1 MKKLLWLLLSACL
14 LLLCLSGCGH
24 TAYNYPD
31 ADLYTVGGGELSEE
45 TVTGITHIVIDWVA
59 GSVNVTAAEGGTIS
73 ISETGEN
80 ELPDEYR
87 LRYRVDEG
95 VLYIR
100 YAAVAYKPWT
110 VKGKDL
116 TVTLPGTMTP
126 DKVHVTCS
134 SADVRLSGICGET
147 LQVGTSSGSVDVDEN
162 CRFTYMEMSASS
174 GAVSTKGVCGN
185 TMDVSTSSGS
195 IFVRTDSPVDTLM
208 LSTSSGKIGVDVGTV
223 GLAEINTT
231 SGEITVN
238 AEKTDRMDVG
248 SSSGDVTV
256 IGQDVGLTVVSVTSG
271 DVTLTADEAAEI
283 YVDTSSGLVELN
295 LSPNLGFTFKVDTS
309 SGDLS
314 YDFPMTKESGDTY
327 VYGDG
332 RGKIDVSTS
341 SGDVILKGIK

>member
-1 MKKLLWLLLSACL
+1 MKKLFWLLLSACL
-14 LLLCLSGCGH
+14 LLLCLSGCGDH
-24 TAYNYPD
+24 DYNYPD
-31 ADLYTVGGGELSEE
+31 ADLYTVGGAELSDE
-45 TVTGITHIVIDWVA
+45 TVTSITHVVIDWVA

-73 ISETGEN
+73 ISETAPAD
-80 ELPDEYR
+80 LPEEYR

-134 SADVRLSGICGET
+134 SADVRLSGVCGTE
-147 LQVGTSSGSVDVDEN
+147 LKVGTSSGGVGVDEG
-162 CRFTYMEMSASS
+162 CRFTYMEMSTSS
-174 GAVSTKGVCGN
+174 GAVDTKAVCDN

-195 IFVRTDSPVDTLM
+195 IFVRTDSPVDTLK
-208 LSTSSGKIGVDVGTV
+208 LSTSSGTISADAGTV

-238 AEKTDRMDVG
+238 VEKADRMHVG

-256 IGQDVGLTVVSVTSG
+256 NGKDVGNTVVSNTSG
-271 DVTLTADEAAEI
+271 DVTLTAAAAAGI
-283 YVDTSSGLVELN
+283 SVDTSSGRVELT
-295 LSPNLGFTFKVDTS
+295 LPSELGFTLTADTS
-309 SGDLS
+309 SGDVS
-314 YDFPMTKESGDTY
+314 YDIPMSKNGEKYVSGD
-327 VYGDG
+327 GACPI
-332 RGKIDVSTS
+332 KVSTS
-341 SGDVILKGIK
+341 SGNIRISTAK

>member
-1 MKKLLWLLLSACL
+1 MKKLFWMLLSACL
-14 LLLCLSGCGH
+14 LLLCLSGCGN

-31 ADLYTVGGGELSEE
+31 ADLYTVGGAELSEE
-45 TVTGITHIVIDWVA
+45 TVTGITHVVIDWVA

-73 ISETGEN
+73 ISETGGD

-116 TVTLPGTMTP
+116 TVTLSGTMTP
-126 DKVHVTCS
+126 DKVHITCS

-174 GAVSTKGVCGN
+174 GAVSTRAVCGN

-195 IFVRTDSPVDTLM
+195 VYVRTDSPVNTLK
-208 LSTSSGKIGVDVGTV
+208 LSTSSGTIGADVGTV

-231 SGEITVN
+231 SGKITVN

-248 SSSGDVTV
+248 SSSGDVT
-256 IGQDVGLTVVSVTSG
+256 
-271 DVTLTADEAAEI
+271 LTADEAAEI
-283 YVDTSSGLVELN
+283 HVSTSSGRVGLN
-295 LSPNLGFTFKVDTS
+295 LAPDLGFTFKVDTS
-309 SGDLS
+309 SGGLS

>member
-1 MKKLLWLLLSACL
+1 MKKLFWLLLSACL
-14 LLLCLSGCGH
+14 LLLCLSGCGN

-31 ADLYTVGGGELSEE
+31 ADLYTVGGAELPEE
-45 TVTGITHIVIDWVA
+45 TVAGITHVVIDWVA

-87 LRYRVDEG
+87 LRYRVNEG

-100 YAAVAYKPWT
+100 YAAVAYRPWT

-116 TVTLPGTMTP
+116 TVTLPASMTP
-126 DKVHVTCS
+126 EMVHITCS
-134 SADVRLSGICGET
+134 SADVRLSGVCGTE
-147 LQVGTSSGSVDVDEN
+147 LKVGTSSGSVDVDEG
-162 CRFTYMEMSASS
+162 CRFTYMEMSTSS
-174 GAVSTKGVCGN
+174 GAVGTKAVCDN

-195 IFVRTDSPVDTLM
+195 IFVRTDSPVDTLK
-208 LSTSSGKIGVDVGTV
+208 LSASSGKIDVDVGTV

-271 DVTLTADEAAEI
+271 DVTLTAVAAAGI
-283 YVDTSSGLVELN
+283 SVDTSSGRVELT
-295 LSPNLGFTFKVDTS
+295 LPSELGFTLKADTS
-309 SGDLS
+309 SGDIS
-314 YDFPMTKESGDTY
+314 YDIPMSKNGDKY

-332 RGKIDVSTS
+332 ACPIEVSTS
-341 SGDVILKGIK
+341 SGNIRISTAK